1 MSKKKEKIDKINIIT
16 LGNSSV
22 GKSSLI
28 QRYVDEKFADTL
40 ATIGFNSKYKTK
52 ILSNGEK
59 LKVVFYDT
67 SGQEKYNSLS
77 YNYIKNSNGILLMY
91 DISKKESFL
100 KIKDWLKNIY
110 EHKDEDFPILLLGNK
125 CDLEKEREVTKEE
138 GEQLA
143 NELKLIFYETS
154 SKEDINIEKAI
165 TELIEMIYKSLGKK
179 FAGFETDQVKLEK
192 SKNVKKS
199 KKC

>member
-40 ATIGFNSKYKTK
+40 ATIGFNTKYKTRT
-52 ILSNGEK
+52 LSNGEK

-77 YNYIKNSNGILLMY
+77 YNYIKNSHGILLMY

-125 CDLEKEREVTKEE
+125 CDLEEEREVTKEE

-143 NELKLIFYETS
+143 KELKLIFFETS

-192 SKNVKKS
+192 NKNAKKS